1 MNIRSTMRRGI
12 ATTAVVAMSLALG
25 APAWAGYKLA
35 FTEDK
40 YINVGIGL
48 RTSFQADGAN
58 GDSWDKKFKAEN
70 VRLYTNGKVLPMLSF
85 EVNFD

>member
-1 MNIRSTMRRGI
+1 MNIRSSMRRFI
-12 ATTAVVAMSLALG
+12 AATAVVAVSLALG

-35 FTEDK
+35 FTDDK

-58 GDSWDKKFKAEN
+58 GDAWAKDFSAEN
-70 VRLYTNGKVLPMLSF
+70 VRLYTN
-85 EVNFD
+85 